1 MDFQITK
8 MQIPEIPEANFEE
21 LKKDLQEK
29 VSKYEN
35 MIYNDNEIAQ
45 AKKDR
50 ADLNK
55 LKKAINDKRIAM
67 EKEYMQPFNEFKAKV
82 NEILALLDKPI
93 LAIDTQVKNYEVQI
107 AEAKKQWIEA
117 TFKQKCPFAFDWL
130 KLEQIYNPKWV
141 NSSFTKKSIEEEMD
155 LSFSMIETELKS
167 IESLDYKEQ
176 ALEVY
181 KQTLSMSM
189 AIEKVAQIKELNKVL
204 EEQKAKAEQIE
215 EAKPEIKET
224 TCVKEESKT
233 ETAAADDSKEWMD
246 MTICLSAS
254 DFDKFDAWT
263 KENGIEW
270 RLK

>member
-35 MIYNDNEIAQ
+35 VIYNDNEIAQ

-93 LAIDTQVKNYEVQI
+93 LAIDTQVKNYEAQL

-117 TFKQKCPFAFDWL
+117 TFKQKSPFNWI
-130 KLEQIYNPKWV
+130 KLEQIYNSKWL
-141 NSSFTKKSIEEEMD
+141 NSSFSKNAIEEEMD

-167 IESLDYKEQ
+167 IDTLDYKEQ

-181 KQTLSMSM
+181 KETLSLSM
-189 AIEKVAQIKELNKVL
+189 ALDKVKQIKDLDKIL
-204 EEQKAKAEQIE
+204 EEQKAKAEIKE
-215 EAKPEIKET
+215 EIKEEPKPE
-224 TCVKEESKT
+224 VKEEVKV
-233 ETAAADDSKEWMD
+233 ETAAEDPKEWMD

>member
-21 LKKDLQEK
+21 LKNDLQEK

-93 LAIDTQVKNYEVQI
+93 LAIDTQVKNYEAQLV
-107 AEAKKQWIEA
+107 EAKKQWIEA
-117 TFKQKCPFAFDWL
+117 TFKQKSPFNWI
-130 KLEQIYNPKWV
+130 KLEQIYNSKWL
-141 NSSFTKKSIEEEMD
+141 NSSFSKNAIEEEMD
-155 LSFSMIETELKS
+155 LFFSMIETELKS
-167 IESLDYKEQ
+167 IDTLDYKEQ

-181 KQTLSMSM
+181 KETLSLSM
-189 AIEKVAQIKELNKVL
+189 ALDKVKQIKFMHKIL
-204 EEQKAKAEQIE
+204 EEQKAKAEIKE
-215 EAKPEIKET
+215 EIKEEPKPE
-224 TCVKEESKT
+224 VKEEVKV
-233 ETAAADDSKEWMD
+233 ETAAEDPKEWMD
-246 MTICLSAS
+246 MSICLSAL
-254 DFDKFDAWT
+254 DFEKFDAWT

-270 RLK
+270 RIK

>member
-1 MDFQITK
+1 MDFQIMK

-93 LAIDTQVKNYEVQI
+93 LAIDTQVKNYEAQL

-117 TFKQKCPFAFDWL
+117 TFKQKSPFNWI
-130 KLEQIYNPKWV
+130 KLEQIYNSKWL
-141 NSSFTKKSIEEEMD
+141 NSSFSKNAIEEEMD

-167 IESLDYKEQ
+167 IDTLDYKEQ

-181 KQTLSMSM
+181 KETLSLSM
-189 AIEKVAQIKELNKVL
+189 ALDKVKQIKDLDKIL
-204 EEQKAKAEQIE
+204 EEQKAKAEVKE
-215 EAKPEIKET
+215 EIKEEPKPE
-224 TCVKEESKT
+224 VKEEVKV
-233 ETAAADDSKEWMD
+233 ETAAEDPKEWMD
-246 MTICLSAS
+246 MSICLSAL
-254 DFDKFDAWT
+254 DFEKFDAWT

-270 RLK
+270 RIK

>member
-93 LAIDTQVKNYEVQI
+93 LAIDTQVKNYEAQL

-117 TFKQKCPFAFDWL
+117 TFKQKSPFNWI
-130 KLEQIYNPKWV
+130 KLEQIYNSKWL
-141 NSSFTKKSIEEEMD
+141 NSSFSKNAIEEEMD

-167 IESLDYKEQ
+167 IDTLDYKEQ

-181 KQTLSMSM
+181 KETLSLSM
-189 AIEKVAQIKELNKVL
+189 ALDKVKQIKDLDKIL
-204 EEQKAKAEQIE
+204 EEQKAKAEVKE
-215 EAKPEIKET
+215 EIKEEPKPE
-224 TCVKEESKT
+224 VKEEVKV
-233 ETAAADDSKEWMD
+233 ETAAEDPKEWMD
-246 MTICLSAS
+246 MSICLSAL
-254 DFDKFDAWT
+254 DFEKFDAWT

-270 RLK
+270 RIK

>member
-93 LAIDTQVKNYEVQI
+93 LAIDTQVKNYEAQI
-107 AEAKKQWIEA
+107 AEEKKQWIEA
-117 TFKQKCPFAFDWL
+117 TFKQKSPFNWI
-130 KLEQIYNPKWV
+130 KLEQIYNSKWL
-141 NSSFTKKSIEEEMD
+141 NSSFSKNAIEEEMD

-167 IESLDYKEQ
+167 IDTLDYKEQ

-181 KQTLSMSM
+181 KETLSLSM
-189 AIEKVAQIKELNKVL
+189 ALDKVKQIKDLDKIL
-204 EEQKAKAEQIE
+204 EEQKAKAEIKE
-215 EAKPEIKET
+215 EIKEEPKPE
-224 TCVKEESKT
+224 VKEEVKV
-233 ETAAADDSKEWMD
+233 ETAAEDPKEWMD
-246 MTICLSAS
+246 MSICLSAS

>member
-93 LAIDTQVKNYEVQI
+93 LAIDTQVKNYEAQI
-107 AEAKKQWIEA
+107 VEAKKQWIEA
-117 TFKQKCPFAFDWL
+117 TFKQKSPFNWI
-130 KLEQIYNPKWV
+130 KLEQIYNSKWL

-167 IESLDYKEQ
+167 IDTLDYKEQ

-181 KQTLSMSM
+181 KETLSLSM
-189 AIEKVAQIKELNKVL
+189 ALDKVKQIKELDKIL
-204 EEQKAKAEQIE
+204 EEQKAKAEIKE
-215 EAKPEIKET
+215 EIKEEPKPE
-224 TCVKEESKT
+224 VKEEVKV
-233 ETAAADDSKEWMD
+233 ETAAEDPKEWMD
-246 MTICLSAS
+246 MSICLSAL
-254 DFDKFDAWT
+254 DFEKFDAWT

-270 RLK
+270 RIK

>member
-8 MQIPEIPEANFEE
+8 MQIPEIPEANFGE

-93 LAIDTQVKNYEVQI
+93 LAIDTQVKNYEAQLV
-107 AEAKKQWIEA
+107 EAKKQWIEA
-117 TFKQKCPFAFDWL
+117 TFKQKSPFNWI
-130 KLEQIYNPKWV
+130 KLEQIYNSKWL

-167 IESLDYKEQ
+167 IDTLDYKEQ

-181 KQTLSMSM
+181 KETLSLSM
-189 AIEKVAQIKELNKVL
+189 ALDKVKQIKELDKIL
-204 EEQKAKAEQIE
+204 EEQKAKAEVKE
-215 EAKPEIKET
+215 EIKEEPKLE
-224 TCVKEESKT
+224 VKEEVKV
-233 ETAAADDSKEWMD
+233 ETAAEDPKEWMD
-246 MTICLSAS
+246 MSICLSAL
-254 DFDKFDAWT
+254 DFEKFDAWT

-270 RLK
+270 RIK

>member
-1 MDFQITK
+1 

-35 MIYNDNEIAQ
+35 IIYNDNEIAQ

-93 LAIDTQVKNYEVQI
+93 LAIDTQVKNYEAQLV
-107 AEAKKQWIEA
+107 EAKKQWIEA
-117 TFKQKCPFAFDWL
+117 TFKQKSPFNWI
-130 KLEQIYNPKWV
+130 KLEQIYNSKWL
-141 NSSFTKKSIEEEMD
+141 NSSFSKNAIEEEMD

-167 IESLDYKEQ
+167 IDTLDYKEQ

-181 KQTLSMSM
+181 KETLSLSM
-189 AIEKVAQIKELNKVL
+189 ALDKVKQIKDLDKIL
-204 EEQKAKAEQIE
+204 EEQKAKAEVKE
-215 EAKPEIKET
+215 EIKEEPKPE
-224 TCVKEESKT
+224 VKEEVKV
-233 ETAAADDSKEWMD
+233 ETAAEDPKEWMD
-246 MTICLSAS
+246 MSICLSAL
-254 DFDKFDAWT
+254 DFEKFDAWT

-270 RLK
+270 RIK

>member
-93 LAIDTQVKNYEVQI
+93 LAIDTQVKNYEAQLV
-107 AEAKKQWIEA
+107 EAKKQWIEA
-117 TFKQKCPFAFDWL
+117 TFKQKSPFNWI
-130 KLEQIYNPKWV
+130 KLEQIYNSKWL
-141 NSSFTKKSIEEEMD
+141 NSSFSKNAIEEEMD

-167 IESLDYKEQ
+167 IDTLDYKEQ

-181 KQTLSMSM
+181 KETLSLSM
-189 AIEKVAQIKELNKVL
+189 ALDKVKQIKDLDKIL
-204 EEQKAKAEQIE
+204 EEQKAKAEVKE
-215 EAKPEIKET
+215 EIKEEPKPE
-224 TCVKEESKT
+224 VKEEVKV
-233 ETAAADDSKEWMD
+233 ETAAEDPKEWMD

>member
-93 LAIDTQVKNYEVQI
+93 LAIDTQVKNYEAQI
-107 AEAKKQWIEA
+107 AEEKKQWIEA
-117 TFKQKCPFAFDWL
+117 TFKQKSPFNWI
-130 KLEQIYNPKWV
+130 KLEQIYNPKWL
-141 NSSFTKKSIEEEMD
+141 NSSFSKNAIEEEMD
-155 LSFSMIETELKS
+155 LFFSMIETELKS
-167 IESLDYKEQ
+167 IDTLDYKEQ

-181 KQTLSMSM
+181 KETLSLSM
-189 AIEKVAQIKELNKVL
+189 ALDKVKQIKDLDKIL
-204 EEQKAKAEQIE
+204 EEQKAKAEVKE
-215 EAKPEIKET
+215 EIKEDPKPE
-224 TCVKEESKT
+224 VKEEVKV
-233 ETAAADDSKEWMD
+233 ETAAEDPKEWMD
-246 MTICLSAS
+246 MSICLSAL
-254 DFDKFDAWT
+254 DFEKFDAWT

-270 RLK
+270 RIK

>member
-93 LAIDTQVKNYEVQI
+93 LAIDTQVKNYEAQLV
-107 AEAKKQWIEA
+107 EAKKQWIEA
-117 TFKQKCPFAFDWL
+117 TFKQKSPFNWI
-130 KLEQIYNPKWV
+130 KLEQIYNSKWL
-141 NSSFTKKSIEEEMD
+141 NSSFSKNAIEEEMD

-167 IESLDYKEQ
+167 IDTLDYKEQ

-181 KQTLSMSM
+181 KETLSLSM
-189 AIEKVAQIKELNKVL
+189 ALDKVKQIKDLDKIL
-204 EEQKAKAEQIE
+204 EEQKAKAEVKE
-215 EAKPEIKET
+215 EIKEEPKSE
-224 TCVKEESKT
+224 VKEEVKV
-233 ETAAADDSKEWMD
+233 ETAAEDPKEWMD
-246 MTICLSAS
+246 MSICLSAL
-254 DFDKFDAWT
+254 DFEKFDAWT

-270 RLK
+270 RIK

>member
-93 LAIDTQVKNYEVQI
+93 LAIDTQVKNYEAQLV
-107 AEAKKQWIEA
+107 EAKKQWIEA
-117 TFKQKCPFAFDWL
+117 TFKQKSPFNWI
-130 KLEQIYNPKWV
+130 KLEQIYNSKWL
-141 NSSFTKKSIEEEMD
+141 NSSFSKNAIEEEMD

-167 IESLDYKEQ
+167 IDTLDYKEQ

-181 KQTLSMSM
+181 KETLSLSM
-189 AIEKVAQIKELNKVL
+189 ALDKVKQIKDLDKIL
-204 EEQKAKAEQIE
+204 EEQKAKAQVKE
-215 EAKPEIKET
+215 EIKEEPKPE
-224 TCVKEESKT
+224 VKEEVKV
-233 ETAAADDSKEWMD
+233 ETAAEDPKEWMD

>member
-35 MIYNDNEIAQ
+35 MIYNDNEITQ

-93 LAIDTQVKNYEVQI
+93 LAIDTQVKNYEAQI

-117 TFKQKCPFAFDWL
+117 TFKQNCPFAFAWL
-130 KLEQIYNPKWV
+130 KLEQIYNPKWL
-141 NSSFTKKSIEEEMD
+141 NSSFTKNAIEEEMD

-167 IESLDYKEQ
+167 IDTLDYKEQ

-181 KQTLSMSM
+181 KETLSLSM
-189 AIEKVAQIKELNKVL
+189 ALDKVKQIKELDKIL
-204 EEQKAKAEQIE
+204 EEQKAKAEVKE
-215 EAKPEIKET
+215 EIKEEPKPE
-224 TCVKEESKT
+224 VKEEVKI
-233 ETAAADDSKEWMD
+233 ETAAEDPKEWMD
-246 MTICLSAS
+246 MSICLSAS
-254 DFDKFDAWT
+254 DFEKFDAWT

-270 RLK
+270 RIK

>member
-35 MIYNDNEIAQ
+35 IIYNDNEIAQ

-93 LAIDTQVKNYEVQI
+93 LAIDMQVKNYEAQLV
-107 AEAKKQWIEA
+107 EAKKQWIEA
-117 TFKQKCPFAFDWL
+117 TFKQKSPFNWI
-130 KLEQIYNPKWV
+130 KLEQIYNSKWL
-141 NSSFTKKSIEEEMD
+141 NSSFSKNAIEEEMD

-167 IESLDYKEQ
+167 IDTLDYKEQ

-181 KQTLSMSM
+181 KETLSLSM
-189 AIEKVAQIKELNKVL
+189 ALDKVKQIKDLDKIL
-204 EEQKAKAEQIE
+204 EEQKAKAEVKE
-215 EAKPEIKET
+215 EIKEEPKSE
-224 TCVKEESKT
+224 VKEEVKV
-233 ETAAADDSKEWMD
+233 ETAAEDPKEWMD
-246 MTICLSAS
+246 MSICLSAL
-254 DFDKFDAWT
+254 DFEKFDAWT

-270 RLK
+270 RIK

>member
-93 LAIDTQVKNYEVQI
+93 LAIDTQVKNYEAQLV
-107 AEAKKQWIEA
+107 EAKKQWIEA
-117 TFKQKCPFAFDWL
+117 TFKQKSPFNWI
-130 KLEQIYNPKWV
+130 KLEQIYNSKWL
-141 NSSFTKKSIEEEMD
+141 NSSFSKNAIEEEMD

-167 IESLDYKEQ
+167 IDTLDYKEQ

-181 KQTLSMSM
+181 KETLSLSM
-189 AIEKVAQIKELNKVL
+189 ALDKVKQIKELDKIL
-204 EEQKAKAEQIE
+204 EEQKAKAEIKE
-215 EAKPEIKET
+215 EIKEEPKPE
-224 TCVKEESKT
+224 VKEEVKV
-233 ETAAADDSKEWMD
+233 ETAAEDPKEWMD
-246 MTICLSAS
+246 MSICLSAL

>member
-93 LAIDTQVKNYEVQI
+93 LAIDTQVKNYEAQL

-117 TFKQKCPFAFDWL
+117 TFKQKSPFNWI
-130 KLEQIYNPKWV
+130 KLEQIYNSKWL
-141 NSSFTKKSIEEEMD
+141 NSSFSKNAIEEEMD

-167 IESLDYKEQ
+167 IDTLDYKEQ

-181 KQTLSMSM
+181 KETLSLNM
-189 AIEKVAQIKELNKVL
+189 ALDKVKQIKDLDKIL
-204 EEQKAKAEQIE
+204 EEQKAKAEVKE
-215 EAKPEIKET
+215 EIKEEPKPEIKEE
-224 TCVKEESKT
+224 VKV
-233 ETAAADDSKEWMD
+233 ETAAEDPKEWMD
-246 MTICLSAS
+246 MSICLSAS

>member
-1 MDFQITK
+1 
-8 MQIPEIPEANFEE
+8 
-21 LKKDLQEK
+21 
-29 VSKYEN
+29 

-93 LAIDTQVKNYEVQI
+93 LAIDTQVKNYEAQI

-130 KLEQIYNPKWV
+130 KLEQIYNPKWL
-141 NSSFTKKSIEEEMD
+141 NSSFTKTAIEEEMN

-167 IESLDYKEQ
+167 IDTLDYKEQ

-181 KQTLSMSM
+181 KETLSLSM
-189 AIEKVAQIKELNKVL
+189 ALDKVKQIKDLDKIL
-204 EEQKAKAEQIE
+204 EEQKAKAEAKE
-215 EAKPEIKET
+215 EIKEEPKPEIKEE
-224 TCVKEESKT
+224 VKV
-233 ETAAADDSKEWMD
+233 ETAAEDPKEWMD
-246 MTICLSAS
+246 MSICLSAS

>member
-93 LAIDTQVKNYEVQI
+93 LAIDTQVKNYEAQL

-117 TFKQKCPFAFDWL
+117 TFKQKSPFNWI
-130 KLEQIYNPKWV
+130 KLEQIYNSKWL

-167 IESLDYKEQ
+167 IDTLDYKEQ

-181 KQTLSMSM
+181 KETLSLSM
-189 AIEKVAQIKELNKVL
+189 ALDKVKQIKELDKIL
-204 EEQKAKAEQIE
+204 EEQKAKAEIKE
-215 EAKPEIKET
+215 EPKPE
-224 TCVKEESKT
+224 VKEEVKV
-233 ETAAADDSKEWMD
+233 ETAAEDPKEWMD
-246 MTICLSAS
+246 MSICLSAL

>member
-35 MIYNDNEIAQ
+35 IIYNDNEIAQ

-55 LKKAINDKRIAM
+55 LKKAINDKRISM
-67 EKEYMQPFNEFKAKV
+67 EKEYLQPFNEFKAKV

-93 LAIDTQVKNYEVQI
+93 LAIDTQVKNYEAQI

-130 KLEQIYNPKWV
+130 KLEQIYNPKWL
-141 NSSFTKKSIEEEMD
+141 NSSFTKNAIEEEMN

-167 IESLDYKEQ
+167 IDTLDYKEQ

-181 KQTLSMSM
+181 KETLSLSM
-189 AIEKVAQIKELNKVL
+189 ALDKVKQIKDLDKIL

-215 EAKPEIKET
+215 EAKPENKET
-224 TCVKEESKT
+224 PCVKEEPKA
-233 ETAAADDSKEWMD
+233 ETAAEEPKEWMD

>member
-93 LAIDTQVKNYEVQI
+93 LAIDTQVKNYEAQLV
-107 AEAKKQWIEA
+107 EAKKQWIEA
-117 TFKQKCPFAFDWL
+117 TFKQKSPFNWI
-130 KLEQIYNPKWV
+130 KLEQIYNSKWL
-141 NSSFTKKSIEEEMD
+141 NSSFSKNAIEEEMD

-167 IESLDYKEQ
+167 IDTLDYKEQ

-181 KQTLSMSM
+181 KETLSLSM
-189 AIEKVAQIKELNKVL
+189 ALDKVKQIKDLDKIL
-204 EEQKAKAEQIE
+204 EEQKAKAEVKE
-215 EAKPEIKET
+215 EIKEEPKPE
-224 TCVKEESKT
+224 VKEEVKV
-233 ETAAADDSKEWMD
+233 ETAAEDPKEWMD
-246 MTICLSAS
+246 MSICLSAL
-254 DFDKFDAWT
+254 DFEKFDAWT

-270 RLK
+270 RIK

>member
-93 LAIDTQVKNYEVQI
+93 LAIDTQVKNYEAQLV
-107 AEAKKQWIEA
+107 EAKKQWIEA
-117 TFKQKCPFAFDWL
+117 TFKQKSPFNWI
-130 KLEQIYNPKWV
+130 KLEQIYNSKWL

-181 KQTLSMSM
+181 KETLSLSM
-189 AIEKVAQIKELNKVL
+189 ALDKVKQIKELDKIL
-204 EEQKAKAEQIE
+204 EEQKAKAEVKE
-215 EAKPEIKET
+215 EIKEEPKPE
-224 TCVKEESKT
+224 VKEEVKV
-233 ETAAADDSKEWMD
+233 ETAAEDPKEWMD
-246 MTICLSAS
+246 MSICLSAL
-254 DFDKFDAWT
+254 DFEKFDAWT

>member
-93 LAIDTQVKNYEVQI
+93 LAIDTQVKNYEAQLV
-107 AEAKKQWIEA
+107 EAKKQWIEA
-117 TFKQKCPFAFDWL
+117 TFKQKSPFNWI
-130 KLEQIYNPKWV
+130 KLEQIYNSKWL

-167 IESLDYKEQ
+167 IDTLDYKEQ

-181 KQTLSMSM
+181 KETLSLSM
-189 AIEKVAQIKELNKVL
+189 ALDKVKQIKDLDKIL
-204 EEQKAKAEQIE
+204 EEQKAKAEIKE
-215 EAKPEIKET
+215 EIKEEPKPE
-224 TCVKEESKT
+224 VKEEVKV
-233 ETAAADDSKEWMD
+233 ETAAEDPKEWMD
-246 MTICLSAS
+246 MSICLSAL

>member
-93 LAIDTQVKNYEVQI
+93 LAIDTQVKNYEAQLV
-107 AEAKKQWIEA
+107 EAKKQWIEA
-117 TFKQKCPFAFDWL
+117 TFKQKSPFNWI
-130 KLEQIYNPKWV
+130 KLEQIYNSKWL

-181 KQTLSMSM
+181 KETLSLSM
-189 AIEKVAQIKELNKVL
+189 ALDKVKQIKDLDKIL
-204 EEQKAKAEQIE
+204 EEQKAKAEVKE
-215 EAKPEIKET
+215 EIKEEPKPE
-224 TCVKEESKT
+224 VKEEMKV
-233 ETAAADDSKEWMD
+233 ETAAEDPKEWMD
-246 MTICLSAS
+246 MSICLSAL
-254 DFDKFDAWT
+254 DFEKFDAWT

-270 RLK
+270 RIK

>member
-35 MIYNDNEIAQ
+35 IIYTDDEISQ

-93 LAIDTQVKNYEVQI
+93 LAIDTQVKNYEAQI

-130 KLEQIYNPKWV
+130 KLEQIYNPKWL
-141 NSSFTKKSIEEEMD
+141 NSSFTKNAIEEEMN

-167 IESLDYKEQ
+167 IDTLDYKEQ

-181 KQTLSMSM
+181 KETLSLSM
-189 AIEKVAQIKELNKVL
+189 ALDKVKQIKDLDRIL
-204 EEQKAKAEQIE
+204 EEQKAKAEVKE
-215 EAKPEIKET
+215 EIKEEPKPE
-224 TCVKEESKT
+224 VKEEVKV
-233 ETAAADDSKEWMD
+233 ETAAEDPKEWMD
-246 MTICLSAS
+246 MSICLSAS

>member
-93 LAIDTQVKNYEVQI
+93 LAIDTQVKNYEAQL

-117 TFKQKCPFAFDWL
+117 TFKQKSPFNWI
-130 KLEQIYNPKWV
+130 KLEQIYNSKWL
-141 NSSFTKKSIEEEMD
+141 NSSFSKNAIEEEMD

-167 IESLDYKEQ
+167 IDTLDYKEQ

-181 KQTLSMSM
+181 KETLSLSM
-189 AIEKVAQIKELNKVL
+189 ALDKVKQIKDLDKIL
-204 EEQKAKAEQIE
+204 EEQKAKAEIKE
-215 EAKPEIKET
+215 EIKEEPKPE
-224 TCVKEESKT
+224 VKEEVKV
-233 ETAAADDSKEWMD
+233 ETAAEDTKEWMD
-246 MTICLSAS
+246 MSICLSAL
-254 DFDKFDAWT
+254 DFEKFDAWT

-270 RLK
+270 RIK

>member
-93 LAIDTQVKNYEVQI
+93 LAIDTQVKNYEAQL

-117 TFKQKCPFAFDWL
+117 TFKQKSPFNWI
-130 KLEQIYNPKWV
+130 KLEQIYNSKWL
-141 NSSFTKKSIEEEMD
+141 NSSFSKNAIEEEMD

-167 IESLDYKEQ
+167 IDTLDYKEQ

-181 KQTLSMSM
+181 KETLSLSM
-189 AIEKVAQIKELNKVL
+189 ALDKVKQIKDLDKIL
-204 EEQKAKAEQIE
+204 EEQKAKAQVKE
-215 EAKPEIKET
+215 EIKEEPKPE
-224 TCVKEESKT
+224 VKEEVKV
-233 ETAAADDSKEWMD
+233 ETAAEDPKEWMD
-246 MTICLSAS
+246 MSICLSAL
-254 DFDKFDAWT
+254 DFEKFDAWT

-270 RLK
+270 RIK

>member
-8 MQIPEIPEANFEE
+8 MQTPEIPEANFEE

-93 LAIDTQVKNYEVQI
+93 LAIDTQVKNYEAQI

-130 KLEQIYNPKWV
+130 KLEQIYNPRWL
-141 NSSFTKKSIEEEMD
+141 NSSFTKNAIEEEMD
-155 LSFSMIETELKS
+155 LTFSMIETELKS
-167 IESLDYKEQ
+167 IDTLDYKEQ

-181 KQTLSMSM
+181 KETLSLSM
-189 AIEKVAQIKELNKVL
+189 ALDKVKQIKDLDKIL
-204 EEQKAKAEQIE
+204 EEQKAKAEVKE
-215 EAKPEIKET
+215 EIKEEPKPE
-224 TCVKEESKT
+224 VKEEVKV
-233 ETAAADDSKEWMD
+233 ETAAEDPKEWMD

>member
-93 LAIDTQVKNYEVQI
+93 LAIDTQVKNYEAQL

-117 TFKQKCPFAFDWL
+117 TFKQKSPFNWI
-130 KLEQIYNPKWV
+130 KLEQIYNSKWL
-141 NSSFTKKSIEEEMD
+141 NSSFSKNAIEEEMD

-167 IESLDYKEQ
+167 IDTLDYKEQ

-181 KQTLSMSM
+181 KETLSLNM
-189 AIEKVAQIKELNKVL
+189 ALDKVKQIKDLDKIL
-204 EEQKAKAEQIE
+204 EEQKAKAEVKE
-215 EAKPEIKET
+215 EIKEEPKPEIKEE
-224 TCVKEESKT
+224 VKV
-233 ETAAADDSKEWMD
+233 ETAAEDPKELMD
-246 MTICLSAS
+246 MSICLSAS

>member
-35 MIYNDNEIAQ
+35 IIYNDNEIAQ

-93 LAIDTQVKNYEVQI
+93 LAIDTQVKNYEAQLV
-107 AEAKKQWIEA
+107 EAKKQWIEA
-117 TFKQKCPFAFDWL
+117 TFKQKSPFNWI
-130 KLEQIYNPKWV
+130 KLEQIYNSKWL
-141 NSSFTKKSIEEEMD
+141 NSSFSKNAIEEEMD

-167 IESLDYKEQ
+167 IDTLDYKEQ

-181 KQTLSMSM
+181 KETLSLSM
-189 AIEKVAQIKELNKVL
+189 ALDKVKQIKDLDKIL
-204 EEQKAKAEQIE
+204 EEQKAKAEIKE
-215 EAKPEIKET
+215 EIKEEPKPE
-224 TCVKEESKT
+224 VKEEIKV
-233 ETAAADDSKEWMD
+233 ETAAEDPKEWMD
-246 MTICLSAS
+246 MSICLSAL
-254 DFDKFDAWT
+254 DFEKFDAWT

-270 RLK
+270 RIK

>member
-93 LAIDTQVKNYEVQI
+93 LAIDTQVKNYEAQL

-117 TFKQKCPFAFDWL
+117 TFKQKCPFDWI
-130 KLEQIYNPKWV
+130 KLEQIYNSKWL
-141 NSSFTKKSIEEEMD
+141 NSSFSKNAIEEEMD

-167 IESLDYKEQ
+167 IDTLDYKEQ

-181 KQTLSMSM
+181 KETLSLSM
-189 AIEKVAQIKELNKVL
+189 ALDKVKQIKDLDKIL
-204 EEQKAKAEQIE
+204 EEQKAKAEVKE
-215 EAKPEIKET
+215 EIKEEPKPE
-224 TCVKEESKT
+224 VKEEVKV
-233 ETAAADDSKEWMD
+233 ETAAEDPKEWMD
-246 MTICLSAS
+246 MSICLSAL
-254 DFDKFDAWT
+254 DFEKFDAWT

-270 RLK
+270 RIK

>member
-21 LKKDLQEK
+21 LKNDLQEK

-93 LAIDTQVKNYEVQI
+93 LAIDTQVKNYEAQLV
-107 AEAKKQWIEA
+107 EAKKQWIEA
-117 TFKQKCPFAFDWL
+117 TFKQKSPFNWI
-130 KLEQIYNPKWV
+130 KLEQIYNSKWL
-141 NSSFTKKSIEEEMD
+141 NSSFSKNAIEEEMD
-155 LSFSMIETELKS
+155 LFFSMIETELKS
-167 IESLDYKEQ
+167 IDTLDYKEQ

-181 KQTLSMSM
+181 KEKLSLSM
-189 AIEKVAQIKELNKVL
+189 ALDKVKQIKFMHKIL
-204 EEQKAKAEQIE
+204 EEQKAKAEIKE
-215 EAKPEIKET
+215 EIKEEPKPE
-224 TCVKEESKT
+224 VKEEVKV
-233 ETAAADDSKEWMD
+233 ETAAEDPKEWMD
-246 MTICLSAS
+246 MSICLSAL
-254 DFDKFDAWT
+254 DFEKFDAWT

-270 RLK
+270 RIK

>member
-93 LAIDTQVKNYEVQI
+93 LAIDTQVKNYEAQL

-117 TFKQKCPFAFDWL
+117 TFKQKSPFNWI
-130 KLEQIYNPKWV
+130 KLEQIYNSKWL
-141 NSSFTKKSIEEEMD
+141 NSSFSKNAIEEEMD

-167 IESLDYKEQ
+167 IDTLDYKEQ

-181 KQTLSMSM
+181 KETLSLSM
-189 AIEKVAQIKELNKVL
+189 ALDKVKQIKELDKIL
-204 EEQKAKAEQIE
+204 EEQKAKAEIKE
-215 EAKPEIKET
+215 EIKEEPNPE
-224 TCVKEESKT
+224 VKEEVKV
-233 ETAAADDSKEWMD
+233 ETAAEDPKEWMD
-246 MTICLSAS
+246 MSICLSAS

>member
-93 LAIDTQVKNYEVQI
+93 LAIDTQVKNYEAQLV
-107 AEAKKQWIEA
+107 EAKKQWIEA
-117 TFKQKCPFAFDWL
+117 TFKQKSPFNWI
-130 KLEQIYNPKWV
+130 KLEQIYNSKWL

-167 IESLDYKEQ
+167 IDTLDYKEQ

-181 KQTLSMSM
+181 KETLSLSM
-189 AIEKVAQIKELNKVL
+189 ALDKVKQIKELDKIL
-204 EEQKAKAEQIE
+204 EEQKAKAEVKE
-215 EAKPEIKET
+215 EIKEEPKPE
-224 TCVKEESKT
+224 VKEEVKV
-233 ETAAADDSKEWMD
+233 ETAAEDPKEWMD

>member
-35 MIYNDNEIAQ
+35 IIYTDDEISQ

-55 LKKAINDKRIAM
+55 LKKAINDKRISM

-82 NEILALLDKPI
+82 NEILNLLDKPI
-93 LAIDTQVKNYEVQI
+93 EAIDTQVKQYEAACI
-107 AEAKKQWIEA
+107 ENKKIWINEI
-117 TFKQKCPFAFDWL
+117 FVKKCPFDWI
-130 KLEQIYNPKWV
+130 KLDQIQNAKWL
-141 NSSFTKKSIEEEMD
+141 NASTSKKSIEEEMD

-167 IESLDYKEQ
+167 IDTLDYKEQ

-181 KQTLSMSM
+181 KETLSLSM
-189 AIEKVAQIKELNKVL
+189 ALDKVKQIKELDKIL
-204 EEQKAKAEQIE
+204 EEQKAKAEVKE
-215 EAKPEIKET
+215 EIKEEPKPE
-224 TCVKEESKT
+224 VKEEVKI
-233 ETAAADDSKEWMD
+233 ETAAEDPKEWMD
-246 MTICLSAS
+246 MSICLSAL
-254 DFDKFDAWT
+254 DFEKFDAWT

-270 RLK
+270 RIK

>member
-93 LAIDTQVKNYEVQI
+93 LAIDTQVKNYEAQL
-107 AEAKKQWIEA
+107 AEEKKQWIEA
-117 TFKQKCPFAFDWL
+117 TFKQKSPFNWI
-130 KLEQIYNPKWV
+130 KLEQIYNSKWL
-141 NSSFTKKSIEEEMD
+141 NSSFSKNAIEEEMD

-167 IESLDYKEQ
+167 IDTLDYKEQ

-181 KQTLSMSM
+181 KETLSLSM
-189 AIEKVAQIKELNKVL
+189 ALDKVKQIKDLDKIL
-204 EEQKAKAEQIE
+204 EEQKAKAEVKE
-215 EAKPEIKET
+215 EIKEELKPE
-224 TCVKEESKT
+224 VKEEVKV
-233 ETAAADDSKEWMD
+233 ETAAEDPKEWMD
-246 MTICLSAS
+246 MSICLSAS

>member
-35 MIYNDNEIAQ
+35 IIYNDNEIAQ

-55 LKKAINDKRIAM
+55 LKKAINDKRISM

-93 LAIDTQVKNYEVQI
+93 LAIDTQVKNYEAQI

-117 TFKQKCPFAFDWL
+117 IFKQKCPFAFDWL
-130 KLEQIYNPKWV
+130 KLEQIYNPKWL
-141 NSSFTKKSIEEEMD
+141 NSSFAKNAIEEEMN

-167 IESLDYKEQ
+167 IDTLDYKEQ

-181 KQTLSMSM
+181 KETLSLSM
-189 AIEKVAQIKELNKVL
+189 ALDKVKQIKDLDRIL
-204 EEQKAKAEQIE
+204 EEQKAKAEIKEEIKE
-215 EAKPEIKET
+215 EAKPEIKEE
-224 TCVKEESKT
+224 VKA
-233 ETAAADDSKEWMD
+233 ETAAEEPKEWMD

>member
-93 LAIDTQVKNYEVQI
+93 LAIDTQVKNYEAQLV
-107 AEAKKQWIEA
+107 EAKKQWIEA
-117 TFKQKCPFAFDWL
+117 TFKQKSPFNWI
-130 KLEQIYNPKWV
+130 KLEQIYNSKWL
-141 NSSFTKKSIEEEMD
+141 NSSFSKNAIEEEMD

-167 IESLDYKEQ
+167 IDTLDYKEQ

-181 KQTLSMSM
+181 KETLSLSM
-189 AIEKVAQIKELNKVL
+189 ALDKVKQIKDLDKIL
-204 EEQKAKAEQIE
+204 EEQKAKAEIKE
-215 EAKPEIKET
+215 EIKEEPKPE
-224 TCVKEESKT
+224 VKEEVKV
-233 ETAAADDSKEWMD
+233 ETAAEDPKEWMD
-246 MTICLSAS
+246 MSICLSAL

-270 RLK
+270 RIK

>member
-93 LAIDTQVKNYEVQI
+93 LAIDTQVKNYEAQLV
-107 AEAKKQWIEA
+107 EAKKQWIEA
-117 TFKQKCPFAFDWL
+117 TFKQKSPFNWI
-130 KLEQIYNPKWV
+130 KLEQIYNSKWL
-141 NSSFTKKSIEEEMD
+141 NSSFSKNAIEEEMD

-167 IESLDYKEQ
+167 IDTLDYKEQ

-181 KQTLSMSM
+181 KETLSLSM
-189 AIEKVAQIKELNKVL
+189 ALDKVKQIKDLDKIL
-204 EEQKAKAEQIE
+204 EEQKAKAEIKE
-215 EAKPEIKET
+215 EIKEEPKPE
-224 TCVKEESKT
+224 VKEEVKV
-233 ETAAADDSKEWMD
+233 ETAAEDPKEWMD
-246 MTICLSAS
+246 MSICLSAL
-254 DFDKFDAWT
+254 DFEKFDAWT

-270 RLK
+270 RIK

>member
-93 LAIDTQVKNYEVQI
+93 LAIDTQVKNYEAQLV
-107 AEAKKQWIEA
+107 EAKKQWIEA
-117 TFKQKCPFAFDWL
+117 TFKQKSPFNWI
-130 KLEQIYNPKWV
+130 KLEQIYNSKWL
-141 NSSFTKKSIEEEMD
+141 NSSFSKNAIEEEMD

-167 IESLDYKEQ
+167 IDTLDYKEQ

-181 KQTLSMSM
+181 KETLSLSM
-189 AIEKVAQIKELNKVL
+189 ALDKVKQIKDLDKIL
-204 EEQKAKAEQIE
+204 EEQKAKAEVKE
-215 EAKPEIKET
+215 EIKEEPKPE
-224 TCVKEESKT
+224 VKEEVKV
-233 ETAAADDSKEWMD
+233 ETAAEDPKEWMD
-246 MTICLSAS
+246 MSICLSAL

-270 RLK
+270 RIK

>member
-35 MIYNDNEIAQ
+35 IIYNDNEIAQ

-93 LAIDTQVKNYEVQI
+93 LAIDTQVKNYEAQLV
-107 AEAKKQWIEA
+107 EAKKQWIEA
-117 TFKQKCPFAFDWL
+117 TFKQKSPFNWI
-130 KLEQIYNPKWV
+130 KLEQIYNPKWL

-167 IESLDYKEQ
+167 IDTLDYKEQ

-181 KQTLSMSM
+181 KETLSLSM
-189 AIEKVAQIKELNKVL
+189 ALDKVKQIKELDKIL
-204 EEQKAKAEQIE
+204 EEQKAKAEIKE
-215 EAKPEIKET
+215 EPKPE
-224 TCVKEESKT
+224 VKEEVKV
-233 ETAAADDSKEWMD
+233 ETAAEDPKEWMD
-246 MTICLSAS
+246 MSICLSAL